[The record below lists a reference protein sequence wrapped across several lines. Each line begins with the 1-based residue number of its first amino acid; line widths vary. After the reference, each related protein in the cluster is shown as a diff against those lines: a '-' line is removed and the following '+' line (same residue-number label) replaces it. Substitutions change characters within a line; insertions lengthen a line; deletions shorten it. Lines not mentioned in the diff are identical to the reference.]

1 MKILALDTTTEACS
15 AALQSGNDIHDLY
28 QVAPRRHAELILP
41 MVDDLLEKAGLELAQ
56 LDCIAF
62 ARGPGAFTGV
72 RLCTSIAQGLAFA
85 AEVPVLGIST
95 LATMA
100 QGYSGD
106 VRTILAAIDARMG
119 EIYWGLFQQDEK
131 HCVQALGSEA
141 VCKPGELEISLDS
154 DIRNHRC
161 LEISLDSDIY
171 GCGTGWGKYEDI
183 LSQKTSKHLVGIN
196 PAQLPNAKDMLPLA
210 RESLEQ
216 GKSCLAK
223 QAMPVYLRN
232 KVTG

>member
-141 VCKPGELEISLDS
+141 VCKPGELK
-154 DIRNHRC
+154 
-161 LEISLDSDIY
+161 ISLDSDIY

>member
-15 AALQSGNDIHDLY
+15 AALQSGNDIYDLY
-28 QVAPRRHAELILP
+28 EVAPRRHAELILP
-41 MVDDLLEKAGLELAQ
+41 MVDDLLGKASVELAE

-85 AEVPVLGIST
+85 AQVPVLGIST

-100 QGYSGD
+100 QGYSGE
-106 VRTILAAIDARMG
+106 VKTILAAIDARMG
-119 EIYWGLFQQDEK
+119 EIYWGLFQQGEN
-131 HCVQALGSEA
+131 HCVQPIGAET
-141 VCKPGELEISLDS
+141 VCNPGELELSLDT
-154 DIRNHRC
+154 
-161 LEISLDSDIY
+161 EIY
-171 GCGTGWGKYEDI
+171 GCGTGWGKYQDL
-183 LSQKTSKHLVGIN
+183 LSRKARSYLAGIN
-196 PAQLPNAKDMLPLA
+196 PEQLPRAVDMLPLA
-210 RESLEQ
+210 LESLEH
-216 GKSCLAK
+216 GKSCMAK

>member
-41 MVDDLLEKAGLELAQ
+41 MVDDLLGKAGLELAQ

-154 DIRNHRC
+154 DI
-161 LEISLDSDIY
+161 Y

>member
-154 DIRNHRC
+154 DI
-161 LEISLDSDIY
+161 Y